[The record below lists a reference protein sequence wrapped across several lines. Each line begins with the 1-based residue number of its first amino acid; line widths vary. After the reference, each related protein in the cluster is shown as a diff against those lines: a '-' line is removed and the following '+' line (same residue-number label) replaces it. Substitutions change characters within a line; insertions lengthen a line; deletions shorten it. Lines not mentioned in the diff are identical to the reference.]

1 MAHSNAVTD
10 RYCVEFKSSAACRVN
25 SLLHNPANLIQMN
38 MARHYL
44 AEAVG
49 NTDKRLVDVGVTET
63 AGVKQSA
70 MRRPL
75 KTFLDCVAFHNLVS
89 PKLPGKAIQK
99 PENAIL
105 TADKS
110 RIKKNQL
117 F

>member
-1 MAHSNAVTD
+1 MAHGNSIAD
-10 RYCVEFKSSAACRVN
+10 RNSVKFKRSSARAANGCLDHLRNLVEVN
-25 SLLHNPANLIQMN
+25 V
-38 MARHYL
+38 ARHYL

-49 NTDKRLVDVGVTET
+49 NTDKRLVDVGIAET
-63 AGVKQSA
+63 AGVKQAA

-75 KTFLDCVAFHNLVS
+75 KILLDCVAFHNLVS

-99 PENAIL
+99 PENVIL